1 MPPKLLVVTT
11 EACGDYEVP
20 GHPEHPQRVLATL
33 KHLRGFL
40 PDELFVEPK
49 NAVKEDILSVHRQ
62 SVWDMVEREE
72 YLDPDTPGAEGIFPA
87 ALASAGAAIDAGR
100 AAIDGRAAFSLM
112 RPPGHH
118 ATPASGMGFCYFN
131 SIAVAAQHL
140 VTSARANRVAI
151 LDLDCH
157 HGNGTEAFCLGR
169 PAFLYTSLHQ
179 FPCYPGTGSK
189 STDNCLNWPLAPGT
203 REGDYFPALDHALDR
218 IRKFQ
223 PDLVGVSMGF
233 DTYEH
238 DPLTQFGL
246 KRRDYFKIGKAV
258 QSIDIPTFGILEGG
272 YHDDLPVLI
281 EEYLAGWTT

>member
-1 MPPKLLVVTT
+1 MPPKLLIITHD
-11 EACGDYEVP
+11 ECGDYVVP
-20 GHPEHPQRVLATL
+20 GHPENPQRVLASL

-40 PDELFVEPK
+40 PKETFLKPSK
-49 NAVKEDILSVHRQ
+49 AVKEDILSVHRQ
-62 SVWDMVEREE
+62 VLWDTVQREE
-72 YLDPDTPGAEGIFPA
+72 FLDPDTPGPEGIFEA
-87 ALASAGAAIDAGR
+87 ALYSAGAAIDAGK
-100 AAIDGRAAFSLM
+100 AALGGRAAFSLM

-140 VTSARANRVAI
+140 VTSSRANRVAI

-169 PAFLYTSLHQ
+169 PAFLYASLHQ

-189 STDNCLNWPLAPGT
+189 SSDNCLNWPLMPGT
-203 REGDYFPALDHALDR
+203 KEDLYFPALDHAMDR

-223 PDLVGVSMGF
+223 PDLVGISMGF
-233 DTYEH
+233 DTYEL

-246 KRRDYFKIGKAV
+246 KRRDFFKIGKAL
-258 QSIDIPTFGILEGG
+258 QGLNLPIFGVLEGG
-272 YHDDLPVLI
+272 YHDDLPLLL